1 MSELVP
7 RSHAKHGRF
16 PKPSFGRSNKQH
28 HSLFRPMNDHR
39 MKEHTRHEEDQTLAA
54 AREAVANAGI
64 VPAQHQ
70 PKSAR
75 AQDLSRRANSEGASM
90 KRKPRQ
96 FTNLPVE
103 TMLGEV
109 PHAPASVFAQGGPA
123 TVPFTYHEPKN
134 FIPKQS
140 RSEIAREEAVRIHA
154 LRFRREQLNADA
166 IRERE
171 ARKLAAQMDEEPH
184 VVSESRG
191 KSIFIEDGVPPPLPE
206 KDLANDEPSR
216 SYLTPRIRDTAA
228 MPSLLSSEQTTSVV
242 YNPKPLSYL
251 SGSTLLTSSAP
262 VQPSEPKD
270 TTSSVGEN
278 LTPAQFAEMTMAD
291 FSTVRAGSTLPDYL
305 SKRPEVPTLEED
317 RDQEDAKAAVP
328 VSETLDNLRPS
339 DTDVSGRHVP
349 EIPESDVTLLPDIS
363 TVSDAARAKEDN
375 MAELARKEA
384 DLARQEAI
392 LARLEAQKARE
403 EAERVR
409 REAEQIRREAE
420 AARAAAVEAREI
432 EVKLVEEARRAENAR
447 KAEEAKR
454 AEEARKEEA
463 RKAEE
468 AKKEEARKAEEAKK
482 EEARKAEEAKKEEA
496 RKAEEAK
503 KEEAR
508 KAEEAKKEEVRKAE
522 EAKKE
527 EARKAEEAKKEEA
540 RKAEEAKKEEAR
552 KVEAKSAASV
562 QTPSTSKAADDLP
575 PYASPHRITHLPAY
589 LRNGIT
595 NMMRAHPAK
604 PSSSPATTTKLTSV
618 QPFSSLP
625 KSPVDS
631 GKVAAVPPKTSIP
644 APAEAATSTRNKVDQ
659 EPSSKQKDAPI
670 SAKNEPTKAAN
681 ASAPVQR
688 VFPQLEIVHV
698 HPKGGSRPAP
708 KTTVPPSKP
717 SKDEPSVTAKSFNAE
732 KAPTTTPSFSSLPK
746 GELSSRYGLF
756 IVGDAEGKP
765 ELAKPAKSHGD
776 LSNEPSAPS
785 APVLDEELSKKTP
798 IKPVARE
805 ANAPLNLHSGSKLAP
820 AIQNIGYL
828 KTKDS
833 APATEETS
841 ISNNQQSRNSGVDS
855 KQEPAPASSNVV
867 PREVNQST
875 QENLAQPTSK
885 AVDNLE
891 PAQAAAEPKPDA
903 TAQSAPSTEQPS
915 ATVSDK
921 PDLPSSKPKEES
933 EPKLEKEST
942 EKAVNNKA
950 EETETKAE
958 QELKE
963 DATEPTE
970 DQPGAKTDNRAQRRK
985 AQKEA
990 KKAKKT

>member
-496 RKAEEAK
+496 RK
-503 KEEAR
+503 
-508 KAEEAKKEEVRKAE
+508 
-522 EAKKE
+522 
-527 EARKAEEAKKEEA
+527 
-540 RKAEEAKKEEAR
+540 
-552 KVEAKSAASV
+552 VEAKSAASV

-604 PSSSPATTTKLTSV
+604 PSSSPATTTKLTSA
-618 QPFSSLP
+618 QSFSSLP

-708 KTTVPPSKP
+708 KTTVLPSKP

-833 APATEETS
+833 APATEKTS

-963 DATEPTE
+963 DAAEPTE

>member
-75 AQDLSRRANSEGASM
+75 AQDISGRTNSEGASM

-123 TVPFTYHEPKN
+123 AVPFTYHEPKS
-134 FIPKQS
+134 FTPKQS

-154 LRFRREQLNADA
+154 MRFRREQLNADA

-216 SYLTPRIRDTAA
+216 SYLTPRIRDHAA
-228 MPSLLSSEQTTSVV
+228 FPSLLSSDQTTSVM
-242 YNPKPLSYL
+242 YNAKPLSYL
-251 SGSTLLTSSAP
+251 SGSTLLTSGAP
-262 VQPSEPKD
+262 VHTSEPKD
-270 TTSSVGEN
+270 VTSSVSEN

-305 SKRPEVPTLEED
+305 SKRPEEPTLDED
-317 RDQEDAKAAVP
+317 PDQEDAKAAMP
-328 VSETLDNLRPS
+328 MSETLDDLRPS
-339 DTDVSGRHVP
+339 DSDLSGRNVP
-349 EIPESDVTLLPDIS
+349 ETKESDVTLLPDIS

-432 EVKLVEEARRAENAR
+432 EVKLLEEARRAENAR
-447 KAEEAKR
+447 KAEEARR

-482 EEARKAEEAKKEEA
+482 EEARKAEEAQKEEA
-496 RKAEEAK
+496 RKVEEAK

-508 KAEEAKKEEVRKAE
+508 KAEEAQKDEETN
-522 EAKKE
+522 
-527 EARKAEEAKKEEA
+527 
-540 RKAEEAKKEEAR
+540 KEEAR
-552 KVEAKSAASV
+552 KVEAKNAASV
-562 QTPSTSKAADDLP
+562 PTPSTSKAADDLP
-575 PYASPHRITHLPAY
+575 PYASPHRITQLPAY
-589 LRNGIT
+589 LRNSIT
-595 NMMRAHPAK
+595 HMMRAHPAK
-604 PSSSPATTTKLTSV
+604 ASSSAATTKLTSA
-618 QPFSSLP
+618 QSFSSLR

-644 APAEAATSTRNKVDQ
+644 APAEAATSTRDKVDQ
-659 EPSSKQKDAPI
+659 EPPSKQKDVPV

-681 ASAPVQR
+681 ANAPVQR

-698 HPKGGSRPAP
+698 HPKGGSKPAP
-708 KTTVPPSKP
+708 KMTVSSSKP
-717 SKDEPSVTAKSFNAE
+717 SKDEPNLTAKCFNAE
-732 KAPTTTPSFSSLPK
+732 KAHITTPSFSSLPK

-765 ELAKPAKSHGD
+765 ELAKPAKSQSD
-776 LSNEPSAPS
+776 FSNEPSAPS
-785 APVLDEELSKKTP
+785 APVIDEELSKKTP

-805 ANAPLNLHSGSKLAP
+805 ATAPLNLHSGSKLAP

-833 APATEETS
+833 ARTTEETS
-841 ISNNQQSRNSGVDS
+841 ISSNSQSHNSGVDS
-855 KQEPAPASSNVV
+855 KQEPVRASSNIV
-867 PREVNQST
+867 PREVSQTT
-875 QENLAQPTSK
+875 QDNLAQPTSQP
-885 AVDNLE
+885 VDSLE
-891 PAQAAAEPKPDA
+891 PAQAAAESRPDA
-903 TAQSAPSTEQPS
+903 PAQSAPSTDQSPV
-915 ATVSDK
+915 TVSDK
-921 PDLPSSKPKEES
+921 PELPSSKPKEES

-942 EKAVNNKA
+942 EKAVKDVKT
-950 EETETKAE
+950 EGTETKAE

-963 DATEPTE
+963 DAAELSE

>member
-1 MSELVP
+1 
-7 RSHAKHGRF
+7 
-16 PKPSFGRSNKQH
+16 
-28 HSLFRPMNDHR
+28 

-482 EEARKAEEAKKEEA
+482 EEARKAEEAKKEE
-496 RKAEEAK
+496 
-503 KEEAR
+503 
-508 KAEEAKKEEVRKAE
+508 V
-522 EAKKE
+522 
-527 EARKAEEAKKEEA
+527 RKAEEAKKEEA

-604 PSSSPATTTKLTSV
+604 PSSSPATTTKLTSA
-618 QPFSSLP
+618 QSFSSLP

-765 ELAKPAKSHGD
+765 ELAKPAKSHSD

-963 DATEPTE
+963 DAAEPTE

>member
-75 AQDLSRRANSEGASM
+75 AQDISGRTNSEGASM

-123 TVPFTYHEPKN
+123 AVPFTYHEPKS
-134 FIPKQS
+134 FTPKQS

-154 LRFRREQLNADA
+154 MRFRREQLNADA

-216 SYLTPRIRDTAA
+216 SYLTPRIRDHAA
-228 MPSLLSSEQTTSVV
+228 FPSLLSSDQTTSVM
-242 YNPKPLSYL
+242 YNAKPLSYL
-251 SGSTLLTSSAP
+251 SGSTLLTSGAP
-262 VQPSEPKD
+262 VHTSEPKD
-270 TTSSVGEN
+270 VTSSVSEN

-305 SKRPEVPTLEED
+305 SKRPEEPTLDED
-317 RDQEDAKAAVP
+317 PDQEDAKAAMP
-328 VSETLDNLRPS
+328 MSETLDDLRPS
-339 DTDVSGRHVP
+339 DSDLSGRNVP
-349 EIPESDVTLLPDIS
+349 ETKESDVTLLPDIS

-432 EVKLVEEARRAENAR
+432 EVKLLEEARRAENAR
-447 KAEEAKR
+447 KAEEARR

-468 AKKEEARKAEEAKK
+468 AKKEEARKAEEAQK
-482 EEARKAEEAKKEEA
+482 EEARKVEEAKKEEA
-496 RKAEEAK
+496 RKAEEAQK
-503 KEEAR
+503 DEETN
-508 KAEEAKKEEVRKAE
+508 
-522 EAKKE
+522 
-527 EARKAEEAKKEEA
+527 
-540 RKAEEAKKEEAR
+540 KEEAR
-552 KVEAKSAASV
+552 KVEAKNAASV
-562 QTPSTSKAADDLP
+562 PTPSTSKAADDLP
-575 PYASPHRITHLPAY
+575 PYASPHRITQLPAY
-589 LRNGIT
+589 LRNSIT
-595 NMMRAHPAK
+595 HMMRAHPAK
-604 PSSSPATTTKLTSV
+604 ASSSAATTKLTSA
-618 QPFSSLP
+618 QSFSSLR

-644 APAEAATSTRNKVDQ
+644 APAEAATSTRDKVDQ
-659 EPSSKQKDAPI
+659 EPPSKQKDVPV

-681 ASAPVQR
+681 ANAPVQR

-698 HPKGGSRPAP
+698 HPKGGSKPAP
-708 KTTVPPSKP
+708 KMTVSSSKP
-717 SKDEPSVTAKSFNAE
+717 SKDEPNLTAKSFNAE
-732 KAPTTTPSFSSLPK
+732 KAHITTPSFSSLPK

-765 ELAKPAKSHGD
+765 ELAKPAKSQSD
-776 LSNEPSAPS
+776 FSNEPSAPS
-785 APVLDEELSKKTP
+785 APVIDEELSKKTP

-805 ANAPLNLHSGSKLAP
+805 ATAPLNLHSGSKLAP

-833 APATEETS
+833 ARTTEETS
-841 ISNNQQSRNSGVDS
+841 ISSNSQSHNSGVDS
-855 KQEPAPASSNVV
+855 KQEPVRASSNIV
-867 PREVNQST
+867 PREVSQTT
-875 QENLAQPTSK
+875 QDNLAQPTSQP
-885 AVDNLE
+885 VDSLE
-891 PAQAAAEPKPDA
+891 PAQAAAESRPDA
-903 TAQSAPSTEQPS
+903 PAQSAPSTDQSPV
-915 ATVSDK
+915 TVSDK
-921 PDLPSSKPKEES
+921 PELPSSKPKEES

-942 EKAVNNKA
+942 EKAVKNVKT
-950 EETETKAE
+950 EGTETKAE

-963 DATEPTE
+963 DAAELSE

>member
-503 KEEAR
+503 KEE
-508 KAEEAKKEEVRKAE
+508 VRKAE

-589 LRNGIT
+589 LRNSIT

-604 PSSSPATTTKLTSV
+604 PSSSPATTTKLTSA
-618 QPFSSLP
+618 QSFSSLP

-644 APAEAATSTRNKVDQ
+644 APAEAATSTRKKVDQ

-841 ISNNQQSRNSGVDS
+841 ISNNQQSRNSSVDS

-963 DATEPTE
+963 DAAEPTE